1 MRLKEKR
8 KIAFARNVVL
18 KFKNMSE
25 LKQKYEKEVIKG
37 MQDKFQYGNKMAVPK
52 IIKVIIN
59 TGFGK
64 IVSPKTKDEQ
74 KRFNEY
80 VVENISLIAGQRPV
94 LTTARKSIS
103 SFKLREGNII
113 GAKVTL
119 RGKKMYDFLEKLI
132 NNVMP
137 RVRDFRGISTKII
150 DKNGNMNLGIK
161 EHIVFPEISPE
172 KSPVILGLQITIV
185 TNAKSKEEGIELFKL
200 LDFPM
205 KKS

>member
-1 MRLKEKR
+1 MRLREKR
-8 KIAFARNVVL
+8 KIAFVRNVVL

>member
-1 MRLKEKR
+1 
-8 KIAFARNVVL
+8 
-18 KFKNMSE
+18 MSE